1 MTDKSY
7 KSKMPNQTFFNL
19 PENKR
24 EIIVKVAIEEFATK
38 DYNSVSIS
46 RIAKESN
53 IAKGSFYQ
61 YFQDKKDLYLYLL
74 DLLGKTKLSFL
85 QNNHPPKSKLDFY
98 EYLSWLLE
106 INMNFDLTYPTL
118 SRLSYRA
125 FYGVLPFQEPKIE
138 AAKKAFSELISQMV
152 IKGVADGDID
162 RDIDIEL
169 AVFVVDTLINAFSN
183 YLPQKLGVSSSK
195 LSREG
200 ASALD
205 DESVKNTF
213 NELIQI
219 LKFGLKNNV

>member
-1 MTDKSY
+1 
-7 KSKMPNQTFFNL
+7 MPNQTFFNL

-24 EIIVKVAIEEFATK
+24 DVIVKVAIDEFATK

-46 RIAKESN
+46 RIARESN

-61 YFQDKKDLYLYLL
+61 YFLDKKDLYLYLL

-85 QNNHPPKSKLDFY
+85 QDNHPPKTKLDFY
-98 EYLSWLLE
+98 EYLSWLLK

-125 FYGVLPFQEPKIE
+125 FYGVLPFQEPKIA
-138 AAKKAFSELISQMV
+138 AAKKAFSEFIRQMV
-152 IKGVADGDID
+152 ITGIAEGDID
-162 RDIDIEL
+162 RDIDIDL
-169 AVFVVDTLINAFSN
+169 AVFVVDTIINTFNN
-183 YLPQKLGVSSSK
+183 YLPEKLDISPSK
-195 LSREG
+195 LSRQG

-205 DESVKNTF
+205 EELVKNTF

-219 LKFGLKNNV
+219 LKFGLKNNF